1 MLFHDNKKLFAKKH
15 TDTPTSYLLP
25 PHSTP
30 KELLM
35 FTGLIR
41 EIASVKSY
49 RNNILTIAS
58 THRAK
63 LGDSIAVNGVCLT
76 VIKVNDDG
84 FDLELADETRS
95 IVPESKFVGKVHI
108 EPAMKMSDRFE
119 GHIVQGHVDTVGE
132 VEKIVKR
139 ENGTDFFI
147 AVEPKYIAHI
157 IPKGS
162 ITIDGISLTV
172 NDVYDGSFRLTIIPH
187 TLENTLM
194 KDYKTGTKV
203 NIETDL
209 FARYI
214 DHILQHRN
222 RKKQMQWQEIDA
234 IQMSY

>member
-1 MLFHDNKKLFAKKH
+1 
-15 TDTPTSYLLP
+15 
-25 PHSTP
+25 
-30 KELLM
+30 M

-41 EIASVKSY
+41 EIATVKSY
-49 RNNILTIAS
+49 RNNILAIQSSHKAEV
-58 THRAK
+58 
-63 LGDSIAVNGVCLT
+63 GDSIAINGVCLT
-76 VIKVNDDG
+76 VIKVHSDG

-95 IVPESKFVGKVHI
+95 IIDESKIRGKVHL
-108 EPAMKMSDRFE
+108 EPAMQMNDRFE
-119 GHIVQGHVDTVGE
+119 GHIVQGHVDCIGE
-132 VEKIVKR
+132 VVQITKR

-147 AVEPKYIAHI
+147 KVDPKYITHI

-172 NDVYDGSFRLTIIPH
+172 NDVYDDRFRLTIIPH

-194 KDYKTGTKV
+194 RTYKTGTKL

-214 DHILQHRN
+214 DHILSHRN
-222 RKKQMQWQEIDA
+222 KKRSISWDDVDR